1 MYSLLSALG
10 LFGLSASL
18 ESTSSVADELGVHT
32 EEGSVSLSLGLV
44 DAVFV
49 GFLVLVVSS
58 VVLRLCHPFS
68 IYYADYINQ

>member
-10 LFGLSASL
+10 LFSLSASL

-68 IYYADYINQ
+68 IYYADYIK